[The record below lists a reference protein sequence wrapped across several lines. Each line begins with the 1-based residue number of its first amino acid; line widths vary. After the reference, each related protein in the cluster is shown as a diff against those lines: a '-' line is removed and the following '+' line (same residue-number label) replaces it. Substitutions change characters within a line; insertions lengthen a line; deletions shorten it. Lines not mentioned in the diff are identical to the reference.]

1 MSARK
6 TKTETT
12 VVAYKGTDKDMACRG
27 FAFELGKAY
36 EHDGKVVACQ
46 SGFHAC
52 ENPFD
57 VWSYYGPADGNRF
70 FRVTL
75 GGELSR
81 HGTMES
87 GPGLLLVMSERTA
100 LRLVCGIVLRPESW

>member
-1 MSARK
+1 MSAK
-6 TKTETT
+6 KAKTETT

-27 FAFELGKAY
+27 FAFELGKTY

-81 HGTMES
+81 HGDDS
-87 GPGLLLVMSERTA
+87 KIAASA
-100 LRLVCGIVLRPESW
+100 LRSMRNCVCPSWSTMR